1 MNNLNNQKSVGACT
15 LKTINTEKPVLN
27 RIFVYKTSSIKG
39 GRFNS
44 CKIIGL
50 ISELSLRHM
59 VQGLNNLM
67 VFKTKSGY
75 WMIV

>member
-1 MNNLNNQKSVGACT
+1 MCACT
-15 LKTINTEKPVLN
+15 LKTINTEKPDLKM
-27 RIFVYKTSSIKG
+27 RFMYMISSIKG
-39 GRFNS
+39 DRFNS

-50 ISELSLRHM
+50 ISELSLRHR

-75 WMIV
+75 WLIL